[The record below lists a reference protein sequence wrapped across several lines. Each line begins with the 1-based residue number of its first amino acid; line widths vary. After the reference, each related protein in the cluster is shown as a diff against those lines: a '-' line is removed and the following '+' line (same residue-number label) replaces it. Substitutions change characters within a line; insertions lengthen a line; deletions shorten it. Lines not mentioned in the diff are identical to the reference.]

1 MTSRGGTMNR
11 HKSMLEGII
20 FWQLPFRIQALCLR
34 PKAPKSLEPRLRP
47 FAWDAQG
54 SREGEGDGTFL
65 QSSHTTQAEPSI
77 PSCSPHRMQRFTP
90 SPATFFLMFSRRSTR
105 RLEAESGLY
114 RPYRTR
120 TTSISLNIWLM
131 ALNLFLGHIFLSI

>member
-1 MTSRGGTMNR
+1 MTSRGGT
-11 HKSMLEGII
+11 
-20 FWQLPFRIQALCLR
+20 RIRVTSEYSWAWEHPRRNHILATTFPDPSSI
-34 PKAPKSLEPRLRP
+34 PKTQGPQRLEPRPSPYACDER
-47 FAWDAQG
+47 G

-77 PSCSPHRMQRFTP
+77 PSCSPHSMQQFTP

-114 RPYRTR
+114 GPHRTR
-120 TTSISLNIWLM
+120 DHQLLPHYL
-131 ALNLFLGHIFLSI
+131 ADGLNLL